1 MNLKALVTAL
11 VLGSSSY
18 GSMASAGTL
27 TFSGKASVSLT
38 ATTSARAPIVR
49 DHRAPTPVVVR
60 DHRAD
65 PCGTTT
71 TPAPVPARPAH
82 PAYQPVSFPPVWAGP
97 YYEPHNTIV
106 GRNVSNYIGEIGT
119 SAIKPLFKGRYGFV
133 VSRWASQSW
142 LNLTEPTRIDSG
154 REFIKVGA
162 NKGLFQTLQLQ
173 NLGARSSTIYQVG
186 IEFADGMS
194 RTQVVKLN
202 TKLDMRHPTI
212 TIDLTGNFRQI
223 KRIIVYGSTERGAA
237 YKILAK

>member
-1 MNLKALVTAL
+1 MNLKALITSL
-11 VLGSSSY
+11 VLGSST
-18 GSMASAGTL
+18 MASAGTL
-27 TFSGKASVSLT
+27 TFSGKASVSF
-38 ATTSARAPIVR
+38 SASAGTPIVR
-49 DHRAPTPVVVR
+49 DHRAAPAPVVVR

-71 TPAPVPARPAH
+71 TPAPVQRPWRPTFQH
-82 PAYQPVSFPPVWAGP
+82 VSLPPVWAGP
-97 YYEPHNTIV
+97 YYEPHNTVV
-106 GRNVSNYIGEIGT
+106 GRNVSNYTGEIGI

-162 NKGLFQTLQLQ
+162 DKGLFQTLQLQ
-173 NLGARSSTIYQVG
+173 NLGARSSTITQVA
-186 IEFADGMS
+186 IEFADGLS
-194 RTQVVKLN
+194 RTQVVKLDN
-202 TKLDMRHPTI
+202 RKLDMRHPTI

-223 KRIIVYGSTERGAA
+223 KRIVVYGSTERGAA